1 MCDKRAITYGKADS
15 IAALKAS
22 LIKFNQSHNV
32 FWTACVMQLA
42 LHVIRDARVGRGHLL
57 GFQAATAYRILPLQ
71 DYTAPT
77 LVFEDVPLLCAV
89 GGPAAARRTDSMAAL
104 LTTCNAVGC
113 DGGAFSASVRS
124 EASPFVAGSGGAA
137 ENSAAGQRAYA
148 ANDVPSGAGHG
159 RFVVAARDHP
169 AGGEGQRPSDIAFE
183 LASTLRAREEA
194 SDGATRKLENK
205 IDTLMGMVL
214 DVKET
219 VQANTQCTTA
229 YHARMEGSVGALLC
243 RGPDQRVTPQALVNR
258 PRKRG
263 KTAGAPPFPNIMASS
278 SAGNTGSSGGGL
290 TAAAGSTTGQ
300 TPFYLELLH
309 GVGMKR
315 ELITATIKRTGFMSQ
330 LTYIVRLCHVSAG
343 KPGVFGTLVMR
354 GLYTQALCK
363 ARDAADEGRPVALIN
378 IKKAEKV
385 KSIAENKAKDYWCVA
400 NWLYLVAPEV
410 MVESATEST
419 ASKLGSTN
427 WDIQAKV
434 NAGISAHA
442 SPTHALRD
450 GKKAKYGLLRT
461 FTSGL
466 ATLKVLDDGVEVIL
480 SRSPFKERL
489 AQAKRNIGETYLVE
503 RSPIGMTSSI
513 VCFFST
519 P

>member
-1 MCDKRAITYGKADS
+1 M
-15 IAALKAS
+15 
-22 LIKFNQSHNV
+22 
-32 FWTACVMQLA
+32 MQLA
-42 LHVIRDARVGRGHLL
+42 LHVSRDAQVGRGHLL
-57 GFQAATAYRILPLQ
+57 GFQAATAYRISPPQ

-77 LVFEDVPLLCAV
+77 LVSEDVPLLCAV
-89 GGPAAARRTDSMAAL
+89 GGPAAARRTGSMAAL
-104 LTTCNAVGC
+104 PMTSNTVGC
-113 DGGAFSASVRS
+113 DCGAFSASVGS

-148 ANDVPSGAGHG
+148 ADDVPSGSGHG
-159 RFVVAARDHP
+159 RVAVAARDHP
-169 AGGEGQRPSDIAFE
+169 AGGERQRPSDIAFE

-205 IDTLMGMVL
+205 IDTLLGMVS

-219 VQANTQCTTA
+219 VQENTQCTTA

-243 RGPDQRVTPQALVNR
+243 RGSDQRVTPQALVNR

-263 KTAGAPPFPNIMASS
+263 KTAGAAPFPNIMASS

-290 TAAAGSTTGQ
+290 MAAAGSTTGQ
-300 TPFYLELLH
+300 TLFYPELLH
-309 GVGMKR
+309 GVGMKP
-315 ELITATIKRTGFMSQ
+315 ELITATFKRTGFMSQ
-330 LTYIVRLCHVSAG
+330 LICIVRLCHVSAG
-343 KPGVFGTLVMR
+343 KPEVFGTLVVR

-363 ARDAADEGRPVALIN
+363 ARFAAEEGRPVAQIN
-378 IKKAEKV
+378 IKKAVKV
-385 KSIAENKAKDYWCVA
+385 KSIAENKAEDYWCVA
-400 NWLYLVAPEV
+400 NWLFMVAAEV
-410 MVESATEST
+410 VGESATEST
-419 ASKLGSTN
+419 TSKLGSTN

-442 SPTHALRD
+442 LPTHALRD

-466 ATLKVLDDGVEVIL
+466 TTLKVLDNGVEVIL

-489 AQAKRNIGETYLVE
+489 AQEKRNIGEMYLVE
-503 RSPIGMTSSI
+503 RSLIGMTS
-513 VCFFST
+513 
-519 P
+519 

>member
-1 MCDKRAITYGKADS
+1 MRSNGVWTDEAAAQDAVVGRSPYDGPVPSAVLCSSDVTRDDLMYMCDRRAITYGEADC

-32 FWTACVMQLA
+32 FWTARVMQLA
-42 LHVIRDARVGRGHLL
+42 LHVRRDARVWRGHLL
-57 GFQAATAYRILPLQ
+57 GFQAATAYRILLLQ
-71 DYTAPT
+71 DNTAPT
-77 LVFEDVPLLCAV
+77 LVFEDVPLLWAV

-104 LTTCNAVGC
+104 LMTCNAVRC

-148 ANDVPSGAGHG
+148 ADDVPSGAGHG

-229 YHARMEGSVGALLC
+229 YHARMEVSVGALLC

-263 KTAGAPPFPNIMASS
+263 KTAGAPPFPNIMAFS

-290 TAAAGSTTGQ
+290 TAAAGKTTGQ
-300 TPFYLELLH
+300 TSFYLELLH
-309 GVGMKR
+309 GVGMEP
-315 ELITATIKRTGFMSQ
+315 ELITATMKRTGFMSQ
-330 LTYIVRLCHVSAG
+330 LVYVVRLCHLSAR
-343 KPGVFGTLVMR
+343 KPGVFGTLVVR
-354 GLYTQALCK
+354 GLNTQALCK
-363 ARDAADEGRPVALIN
+363 ARDAAEEVRPVAQIN
-378 IKKAEKV
+378 IKKAEMV
-385 KSIAENKAKDYWCVA
+385 ESIAENKTEDYLRVA
-400 NWLYLVAPEV
+400 NWLYMVAPEV
-410 MVESATEST
+410 MGESVTEAT

-434 NAGISAHA
+434 NAGISVHA

-450 GKKAKYGLLRT
+450 GKKAK
-461 FTSGL
+461 
-466 ATLKVLDDGVEVIL
+466 
-480 SRSPFKERL
+480 
-489 AQAKRNIGETYLVE
+489 
-503 RSPIGMTSSI
+503 
-513 VCFFST
+513 
-519 P
+519 